1 MLWLVITVGYNAG
14 RLLLVPITFYFFAT
28 GRSVR
33 IASRNFLSRA
43 LGRDASFGDVFRH
56 LLTFSHV
63 MLDRVFFLLKRIDRF
78 DVDIVGLEILQHV
91 IVEGRGCI
99 LVGGH
104 LGSFEVLR
112 SVGRHSPVPV
122 RALMFRHATGVAS
135 RIYDELDQGFRDSVI
150 EVGKPDSMLRVRE
163 SLDRGELVG
172 ILSDRTLGGE
182 KYMMVP
188 FLGKDA
194 AFPTGPLILAA
205 ALHAPVLLFYG
216 VRTGVRRYEVGFRY
230 FANEI
235 VLRRECRN
243 VDLRRWLEQYAAWLE
258 EMCRLH
264 PFNWFNFYDFWEK
277 PRDATPI

>member
-1 MLWLVITVGYNAG
+1 
-14 RLLLVPITFYFFAT
+14 
-28 GRSVR
+28 
-33 IASRNFLSRA
+33 
-43 LGRDASFGDVFRH
+43 
-56 LLTFSHV
+56 
-63 MLDRVFFLLKRIDRF
+63 
-78 DVDIVGLEILQHV
+78 
-91 IVEGRGCI
+91 
-99 LVGGH
+99 
-104 LGSFEVLR
+104 
-112 SVGRHSPVPV
+112 
-122 RALMFRHATGVAS
+122 
-135 RIYDELDQGFRDSVI
+135 
-150 EVGKPDSMLRVRE
+150 MLRVRE

-277 PRDATPI
+277 PRDATPIKNLALTFIGIILVSVSSIAQTRGSLPAMTEQQLAGLMERLSKISERHATFRRRRISPPWSVP